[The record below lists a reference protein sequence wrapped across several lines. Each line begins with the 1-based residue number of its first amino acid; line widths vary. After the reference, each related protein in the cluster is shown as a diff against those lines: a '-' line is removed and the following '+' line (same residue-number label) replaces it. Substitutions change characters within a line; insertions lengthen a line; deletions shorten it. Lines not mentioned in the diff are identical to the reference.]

1 MMRGMRA
8 REIPIS
14 AMRDEVDL
22 MTMFG
27 EAATAEVLRF
37 IENTEVGRPLIK
49 EGNKEDYWD
58 IEQLDR
64 RVEEEEAMVEDT
76 GSRG

>member
-1 MMRGMRA
+1 MAQECR
-8 REIPIS
+8 S
-14 AMRDEVDL
+14 LEVIR
-22 MTMFG
+22 

-37 IENTEVGRPLIK
+37 IGNTEVGRPLIK

-64 RVEEEEAMVEDT
+64 RVEEEGEMVGDDGE
-76 GSRG
+76 

>member
-1 MMRGMRA
+1 MMRGLPA

-37 IENTEVGRPLIK
+37 IGNTEVGRPLIK
-49 EGNKEDYWD
+49 EGNKEDYWN

-64 RVEEEEAMVEDT
+64 RAEEEEETLGED
-76 GSRG
+76 GE

>member
-22 MTMFG
+22 MTMFV

-37 IENTEVGRPLIK
+37 IENTDVGRPLIK

-64 RVEEEEAMVEDT
+64 RAEEDEVMVGDE
-76 GSRG
+76 GE